1 MERPFNSTAS
11 IVVNYNY
18 EYNYIFLEFPG
29 HASNAHTDARTET
42 VIAQYGYILSMLKV
56 TTVNLICSVASKRS
70 SVERAEV

>member
-1 MERPFNSTAS
+1 MERNFNSTAS

-29 HASNAHTDARTET
+29 NASNAHTDARTET
-42 VIAQYGYILSMLKV
+42 LIAQYGYILSMLKV
-56 TTVNLICSVASKRS
+56 TVNLICSVASKRS

>member
-1 MERPFNSTAS
+1 MERNFNSTAS

-42 VIAQYGYILSMLKV
+42 LIAQYGYILSMLKV
-56 TTVNLICSVASKRS
+56 TVNLICSVASKRS